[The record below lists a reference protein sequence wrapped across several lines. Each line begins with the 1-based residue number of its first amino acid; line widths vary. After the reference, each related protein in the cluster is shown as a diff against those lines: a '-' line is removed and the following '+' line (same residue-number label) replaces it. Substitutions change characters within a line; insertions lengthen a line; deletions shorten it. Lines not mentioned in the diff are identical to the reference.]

1 MWADI
6 PDHLLDALIDSA
18 KMLPVLYIIYLLM
31 EFIEHKAGKNFPKL
45 LGRTTAVG
53 PLAGS
58 VVGAFPQCGLA
69 AASASLYSGRII
81 TLGTLLAVFLSSSD
95 EMLPIL
101 VSSAVPFVRI
111 LKIVGLKV
119 SIAVTS
125 GYIVDILLKSRQ
137 KIDADA
143 RREAEDAFA
152 GFEHRSNIFICA
164 LRRTLEIFIY
174 VFIFTFILNLII
186 GLVGEERLA
195 DFMSS
200 VPVLGEVV
208 AGLVGLIPNCA
219 SSVVITELF
228 LDGIIGTGPMLTGL
242 LVNAGIG
249 TMVLIKTNRNVKEN
263 IVIVC
268 MLYGI
273 GLFWGVGAELTGLVL

>member
-1 MWADI
+1 MWAEI
-6 PDHLLDALIDSA
+6 PDYLLDALIDSA

-45 LGRTTAVG
+45 LGKTSAIG

-58 VVGAFPQCGLA
+58 FVGAFPQCGLA

-95 EMLPIL
+95 EMLPIFI
-101 VSSAVPFVRI
+101 SSAVPFVRI
-111 LKIVGLKV
+111 LKIVGLK
-119 SIAVTS
+119 IAIAIVS
-125 GYIVDILLKSRQ
+125 GYLVDIILKSGQ
-137 KIDADA
+137 KIDAEA

-152 GFEHRSNIFICA
+152 GFEHRSNIFVCA

-174 VFIFTFILNLII
+174 VFIFSFILNLLI

-195 DFMSS
+195 AFLNS

-268 MLYGI
+268 VLYGI
-273 GLFWGVGAELTGLVL
+273 GLVWGVAAELIGLVL

>member
-1 MWADI
+1 MWAGI
-6 PDHLLDALIDSA
+6 PDYLLDALIDSA

-45 LGRTTAVG
+45 LGKTSAIG

-58 VVGAFPQCGLA
+58 FVGAFPQCGLA

-95 EMLPIL
+95 EMLPIFI
-101 VSSAVPFVRI
+101 SSAVPFVRI
-111 LKIVGLKV
+111 LKIVGLK
-119 SIAVTS
+119 IAIAIVS
-125 GYIVDILLKSRQ
+125 GYLVDIILKSGQ
-137 KIDADA
+137 KIDAEA

-152 GFEHRSNIFICA
+152 GFEHRSNIFVCA

-174 VFIFTFILNLII
+174 VFIFSFILNLLI

-195 DFMSS
+195 AFMNS
-200 VPVLGEVV
+200 VPVLGEMVS
-208 AGLVGLIPNCA
+208 GLVGLIPNCA

-268 MLYGI
+268 VLYGI
-273 GLFWGVGAELTGLVL
+273 GLVWGVAAELIGLVL

>member
-1 MWADI
+1 MWAEI
-6 PDHLLDALIDSA
+6 PDYLLDALIDSA

-45 LGRTTAVG
+45 LGKTTAVG

-58 VVGAFPQCGLA
+58 LVGAFPQCGLA
-69 AASASLYSGRII
+69 AASASLYSGKII

-111 LKIVGLKV
+111 LKIVGMKV
-119 SIAVTS
+119 AIAVVS
-125 GYIVDILLKSRQ
+125 GYAVDLVLRSRQ
-137 KIDADA
+137 RIDAQA
-143 RREAEDAFA
+143 RREAEEAFS

-164 LRRTLEIFIY
+164 LRRTIEIFIY
-174 VFIFTFILNLII
+174 VFLFSFVLNLII
-186 GLVGEERLA
+186 GLVGEDRLA
-195 DFMSS
+195 AALSS
-200 VPVLGEVV
+200 VPVLGEVA

-249 TMVLIKTNRNVKEN
+249 TMVLIKTNKHAKEN

-273 GLFWGVGAELTGLVL
+273 GLVWGVAAELAGLVL

>member
-18 KMLPVLYIIYLLM
+18 KMLPVLYVIYLLM

-81 TLGTLLAVFLSSSD
+81 TIGTLLAVFLSSSD

-119 SIAVTS
+119 AIAVTS

-174 VFIFTFILNLII
+174 VFIFSFILNLII

-249 TMVLIKTNRNVKEN
+249 TMVLVKTNRNVKEN

>member
-1 MWADI
+1 MWAAI
-6 PDHLLDALIDSA
+6 PDCLLDALIDSA
-18 KMLPVLYIIYLLM
+18 KMLPLLYAIYLLM
-31 EFIEHKAGKNFPKL
+31 EVLEHRAGKNFPKL

-53 PLAGS
+53 PLAGAL
-58 VVGAFPQCGLA
+58 VGAFPQCGLA

-101 VSSAVPFVRI
+101 VSSAVPVVRI

-119 SIAVTS
+119 AIAIVS
-125 GYIVDILLKSRQ
+125 GYAVDLVLHSRQ
-137 KIDADA
+137 RIDSEA
-143 RREAEDAFA
+143 RREAEETFS
-152 GFEHRSNIFICA
+152 GFTHRSNIFICA
-164 LRRTLEIFIY
+164 LRRTLEIFVY
-174 VFIFTFILNLII
+174 VFVFSFILNLLIAV
-186 GLVGEERLA
+186 VGEDRLA
-195 DFMSS
+195 EVFNS

-242 LVNAGIG
+242 LVNAGVG
-249 TMVLIKTNRNVKEN
+249 TMVLIKTNKRAKEN
-263 IVIVC
+263 IVVVGV
-268 MLYGI
+268 LYGI
-273 GLFWGVGAELTGLVL
+273 GLVWGVAAELCGLVL

>member
-1 MWADI
+1 MWAGI
-6 PDHLLDALIDSA
+6 PDYLLDALIDSA

-45 LGRTTAVG
+45 LGKTSAIG

-58 VVGAFPQCGLA
+58 FVGAFPQCGLA

-95 EMLPIL
+95 EMLPIFI
-101 VSSAVPFVRI
+101 SSAVPFVRI
-111 LKIVGLKV
+111 LKIVGLK
-119 SIAVTS
+119 IAIAIVS
-125 GYIVDILLKSRQ
+125 GYLVDIILKSGQ
-137 KIDADA
+137 KIDAEA

-152 GFEHRSNIFICA
+152 GFEHRSNIFVCA

-174 VFIFTFILNLII
+174 VFIFSFILNLLI

-195 DFMSS
+195 AFMNSL
-200 VPVLGEVV
+200 PVLGEVV

-268 MLYGI
+268 VLYGI
-273 GLFWGVGAELTGLVL
+273 GLVWGVAAELIGLVL

>member
-18 KMLPVLYIIYLLM
+18 KMLPVLYVIYLLM

-119 SIAVTS
+119 AIAVTS

-174 VFIFTFILNLII
+174 VFIFSFILNLII

-249 TMVLIKTNRNVKEN
+249 TMVLVKTNRNVKEN

>member
-1 MWADI
+1 MWAGI
-6 PDHLLDALIDSA
+6 PDYLLDALIDSA

-45 LGRTTAVG
+45 LGKTSAIG

-58 VVGAFPQCGLA
+58 FVGAFPQCGLA

-95 EMLPIL
+95 EMLPIFI
-101 VSSAVPFVRI
+101 SSAVPFVRI
-111 LKIVGLKV
+111 LKIVGLK
-119 SIAVTS
+119 IAIAIVS
-125 GYIVDILLKSRQ
+125 GYLVDIILKSRQ
-137 KIDADA
+137 KIDAEA

-152 GFEHRSNIFICA
+152 GFEHRSNIFVCA

-174 VFIFTFILNLII
+174 VFIFSFILNLLI

-195 DFMSS
+195 AFMNS

-268 MLYGI
+268 VLYGI
-273 GLFWGVGAELTGLVL
+273 GLVWGVAAELIGLVL

>member
-1 MWADI
+1 MWAEI
-6 PDHLLDALIDSA
+6 PDYLLDALIDSA

-45 LGRTTAVG
+45 LGKTSAIG

-58 VVGAFPQCGLA
+58 FVGAFPQCGLA

-95 EMLPIL
+95 EMLPIFI
-101 VSSAVPFVRI
+101 SSAVPFVRI
-111 LKIVGLKV
+111 LKIVGLK
-119 SIAVTS
+119 IAIAIVS
-125 GYIVDILLKSRQ
+125 GYLVDIILKSGQ
-137 KIDADA
+137 KIDAEA

-152 GFEHRSNIFICA
+152 GFEHRSNIFVCA

-174 VFIFTFILNLII
+174 VFIFSFILNLLI

-195 DFMSS
+195 AFMNS

-268 MLYGI
+268 VLYGI
-273 GLFWGVGAELTGLVL
+273 GLVWGVAAELIGLVL

>member
-6 PDHLLDALIDSA
+6 PDYLLDALIDSA

-45 LGRTTAVG
+45 LGKTSAIG

-58 VVGAFPQCGLA
+58 FVGAFPQCGLA

-95 EMLPIL
+95 EMLPIFI
-101 VSSAVPFVRI
+101 SSAVPFVRI
-111 LKIVGLKV
+111 LKIVGLK
-119 SIAVTS
+119 IAIAIVS
-125 GYIVDILLKSRQ
+125 GYLVDIILKSGQ
-137 KIDADA
+137 KIDAEA

-152 GFEHRSNIFICA
+152 GFEHRSNIFVCA

-174 VFIFTFILNLII
+174 VFIFSFILNLLI

-195 DFMSS
+195 AFMNS

-268 MLYGI
+268 VLYGI
-273 GLFWGVGAELTGLVL
+273 GLVWGVAAELIGLVL